1 MSENVEILVF
11 LPVRNGIRYIE
22 RAVSSVL
29 AQSYKKFKL
38 IILDNNS
45 TDGTAQFIKGLS
57 DQRVEKIYSNSDLSI
72 FESWHRI
79 YEYAQADG
87 LAYQSYLTTIGH
99 DDVYRKDFLE
109 IVCSLINEFQGFDI
123 YQTQFDIIDEND
135 RVVRCCMPIPKM
147 ETSRDF
153 LLARCY
159 GFRDSFGTGYVF
171 RTSQYLKVGGFKE
184 LPLLLWSDDLL
195 VYKAI
200 DSSLKVCSDKIAFSY
215 RAHSSS
221 ASGSHDRTTA
231 SAYHSALYIFLTELE
246 QSERKLLE
254 GDEQV
259 REGISILICRT
270 LDRHR
275 SFINNI
281 PEKDRILIDN
291 FVAKYRLTK
300 YPKIILT
307 PLRPL
312 YRKVLAISRAV
323 VRALKI
329 PQR

>member
-1 MSENVEILVF
+1 MSDSVHITVF
-11 LPVRNGIRYIE
+11 LPVRNGIKYIE

-29 AQSYKKFKL
+29 AQSYKNFKF

-45 TDGTAQFIKGLS
+45 TDGTTQFIKGLR
-57 DQRVEKIYSNSDLSI
+57 DERVEKIYSNADLSI

-79 YEYAQADG
+79 YKYAQADKV
-87 LAYQSYLTTIGH
+87 SDKSFLTTIGH
-99 DDVYRKDFLE
+99 DDIYRKDFLE
-109 IVCSLINEFQGFDI
+109 IVSSLINESPGFDI

-135 RVVRCCMPIPKM
+135 RVVRCCMPIPRM
-147 ETSRDF
+147 ETARDF

-171 RTSQYLKVGGFKE
+171 RTSQYLKVGGFKD

-195 VYKAI
+195 VYRAI
-200 DSSLKVCSDKIAFSY
+200 DSSLKVCSDRIAFSY

-221 ASGSHDRTTA
+221 ASGSRSRTTS
-231 SAYHSALYIFLTELE
+231 SAYYSALYLFLTELE
-246 QSERKLLE
+246 QSDRKHLE

-275 SFINNI
+275 SLINNI
-281 PEKDRILIDN
+281 PERDRLLIHN
-291 FVAKYRLTK
+291 FVERYRLTQ
-300 YPKIILT
+300 YPKIILA
-307 PLRPL
+307 PLRPS

-329 PQR
+329 ARC